1 MFVSVGMVE
10 VDTAA
15 QRRFFLTLLRI
26 SQEHIEPV
34 TQVVSGQLELYTI
47 SRKLLEAS
55 SRQRLNNS
63 HLSPHVF
70 CMDGHSTRG
79 GSALAEPA
87 GVEFPFPPTSVV
99 SSQAPSL

>member
-1 MFVSVGMVE
+1 MSVGMVE

-26 SQEHIEPV
+26 SQKHIEPV
-34 TQVVSGQLELYTI
+34 MQVVSGQGLELHTI
-47 SRKLLEAS
+47 SRELLEAS

-63 HLSPHVF
+63 HLSPHVL
-70 CMDGHSTRG
+70 CMDGHSARG
-79 GSALAEPA
+79 SSALAEPA
-87 GVEFPFPPTSVV
+87 GVDFLFPPTSVV